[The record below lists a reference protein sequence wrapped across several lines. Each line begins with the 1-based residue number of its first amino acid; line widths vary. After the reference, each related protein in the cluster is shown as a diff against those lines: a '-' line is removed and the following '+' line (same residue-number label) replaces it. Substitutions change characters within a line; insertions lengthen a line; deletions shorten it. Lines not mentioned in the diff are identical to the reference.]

1 MLAKHRYNKILELLE
16 KDRIVHTAE
25 LVRLMCVSS
34 ETIRKDLEYLDKQGR
49 LSRVH
54 GGAVPLDAGK
64 PPEIPGGYI
73 SFQIRNSQ
81 NLEQKAAI
89 TAKAAALVSE
99 GQVIALDYGS
109 TSQMMALALKKQFR
123 SLSVVTNSIQ
133 NALILAE
140 NPGITILLT
149 GGILNRDEYTLVNDF
164 ASTLESIHIDIMFM
178 TVTGIDPEIGCTDQR
193 LSEIRIQNQMH
204 RCASHTIVLADS
216 SKFGKAS
223 LLKIC
228 PFDEVDTIV
237 TDSGISPQME
247 SLIRGAG
254 PRLIITGRTT
264 QQHECI

>member
-1 MLAKHRYNKILELLE
+1 MLAKQRYNKIMELLD
-16 KDRIVHTAE
+16 KDGIVHTAE
-25 LVRLMCVSS
+25 LVKLMNVSS
-34 ETIRKDLEYLDKQGR
+34 ETIRKDLEYLDNQGR

-54 GGAVPLDAGK
+54 GGAVPLETGK
-64 PPEIPGGYI
+64 SPDIPGGYI

-89 TAKAAALVSE
+89 TARAAALVCE

-109 TSQMMALALKKQFR
+109 TSQMMALELRERFR
-123 SLSVVTNSIQ
+123 NLSVVTNSIQ

-140 NPGITILLT
+140 NPGITIILT

-164 ASTLESIHIDIMFM
+164 SSTLESIHIDIMFM
-178 TVTGIDPEIGCTDQR
+178 TVTGIDPAIGCTDQR

-204 RCASHTIVLADS
+204 RCASRTIVLADS

-237 TDSGISPQME
+237 TDSGISPELE
-247 SLIRGAG
+247 SRIRETGAN
-254 PRLIITGRTT
+254 LIIT
-264 QQHECI
+264 